1 MPIVADEGRSSIVLT
16 EVRDLV
22 LAMLPSLV
30 RQFTSQE
37 HPVHFTPRTEADV
50 AMAEEAQDYV
60 AYVWKYDNPG
70 FLNLNAILKDALIKR
85 TGICKWWT
93 EREAE
98 IVEQRYPDL
107 SLEQRQYVISQPR
120 TLVVEEERT
129 RPSKGRTRSSSR
141 ASTSPS
147 GARS

>member
-1 MPIVADEGRSSIVLT
+1 
-16 EVRDLV
+16 
-22 LAMLPSLV
+22 MLPSLI

-37 HPVHFTPRTEADV
+37 HPVHFMPRTEADV

-98 IVEQRYPDL
+98 IVEQRYHQ
-107 SLEQRQYVISQPR
+107 SV
-120 TLVVEEERT
+120 
-129 RPSKGRTRSSSR
+129 
-141 ASTSPS
+141 A
-147 GARS
+147 